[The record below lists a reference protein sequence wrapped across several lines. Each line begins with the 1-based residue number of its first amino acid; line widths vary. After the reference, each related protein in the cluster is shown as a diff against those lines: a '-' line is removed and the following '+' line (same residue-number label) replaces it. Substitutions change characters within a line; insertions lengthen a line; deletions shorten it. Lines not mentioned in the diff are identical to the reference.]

1 MSNTL
6 SDSIQINRNFLR
18 SVRLDTD
25 FGRADALQGYV
36 LQPSAKAAL
45 ETISHH
51 VLDSQQRAFTLTGP
65 YGGGKSSLALALAS
79 LAAGDETV
87 RAAAKKALGITKTSP
102 ISKCFGTAKPW
113 RLITVVGSRASIT
126 SEIGTAIESNQNK
139 AKPGRRRKYSG
150 SEIIETLTEL
160 SASGEDYEG
169 VLLIVD
175 ELGKLLEHAASHDE
189 DIGFY
194 QELAEVASRIQNGKL
209 VVIGILHQAF
219 EQYAS
224 RLGSAVQQEW
234 AKVQGRYVDI
244 PIVASS
250 DETLLLI
257 GKALSTKIEHEFS
270 RQDSHVVASAVKRR
284 KPSSADNLEQLLH
297 DTWPLHPITALL
309 LGPISRKK
317 FSQNER
323 SIFSF
328 LASAEPLSL
337 LEHLKE
343 MEAEGFQYYYPAD
356 LWNYLKT
363 NFATAILASPDSH
376 RWVLCSEAIERTESK
391 FSDAHIRVVKSVAAI
406 EMFRENSGL
415 AAERDVIECSIPIK
429 EAVDLDILLDDLVT
443 ASILIYRKHTSAYGI
458 YAGSDFDIESATTQA
473 KRQLGINE
481 YTQIVQELSLSPVT
495 ARRHYWETGAMRW
508 LSRTLVS
515 VDQLEEYATKF
526 EPSTVLAGGF
536 VLALK
541 PKNMSDTRLRT
552 LVKKTSEEY
561 AHKGL
566 VVGMPKDAER
576 IINLASEVAALA
588 YIKQNAKEL
597 HGDSVASTEVSGR
610 LRALRNELDAELKT
624 AFLTAKW
631 YFEGDLCQQQG
642 KHTKTLSQLAS
653 FVADT
658 TFSKTPHV
666 LSELVNRNDVSS
678 SASKAQRDLL
688 HRMLSHSHEEG
699 LGYEKQS
706 ADAGLYATVIHRLGL
721 HQIVDTRIGFVNPKS
736 PKGKTLI
743 PAWQAAEK
751 LLYKPNAVTSLTELY
766 TTWADAPFGIK
777 KGLLP
782 IFALAFFLANRPKL
796 ALYVE
801 NTFIPEL
808 TDAYLDEW
816 LQDPRRVTWR
826 FVKIEGQE
834 TELLAELGKALRHP
848 LGKSIALA
856 PLDSARALV
865 GIVFN
870 LPPWVRRTETLS
882 DRAKTLR
889 RLLLNASDPHKVLFQ
904 DLPLALNTTNP
915 AEIAKQVAEVTQEL
929 TLAYSNRLQ
938 TVENKLMQALDET
951 TARTT
956 LRKRAE
962 SVKQVAAD
970 FKLDAFAARLANFEG
985 ELKDIEGLLML
996 AIGKSAKDWADH
1008 DLNAAEVQLMK
1019 WAFEF
1024 RRIETLSH
1032 YKGISSTRRAIG
1044 LVFSGAETVSGEI
1057 DVSVEDQTAIS
1068 SLADELVT
1076 NFAKTIKPEVL
1087 LAAIAEAGARI
1098 YKDLESSRSEQE
1110 NG

>member
-1 MSNTL
+1 MTSYLSN
-6 SDSIQINRNFLR
+6 SIQVNRNFLR

-36 LQPSAKAAL
+36 LQPSARAAL
-45 ETISHH
+45 ESISHH
-51 VLDSQQRAFTLTGP
+51 IVDSQQRAFTWTGP

-79 LAAGDETV
+79 LAAGDEAV
-87 RAAAKKALGITKTSP
+87 RTNAKKALGLTKSSA
-102 ISKCFGTAKPW
+102 ILKCFGTTKPW
-113 RLITVVGSRASIT
+113 RLITVVGSRTSIT
-126 SEIGTAIESNQNK
+126 SEIANAIDPTTNK
-139 AKPGRRRKYSG
+139 SKPGRKKKVTG
-150 SEIIETLTEL
+150 SEVIEVLGEL
-160 SASGEDYEG
+160 ASSDKEHEG
-169 VLLIVD
+169 VLLVID
-175 ELGKLLEHAASHDE
+175 ELGKFLEHAAAHDE

-194 QELAEVASRIQNGKL
+194 QEIAEAASRVKGKL

-224 RLGSAVQQEW
+224 RLGSAIQQEW

-257 GKALSTKIEHEFS
+257 GKALATSVDHEFS
-270 RQDSHVVASAVKRR
+270 RADSHVIASAVKRR
-284 KPSSADNLEQLLH
+284 KPSSADNLEQLLD
-297 DTWPLHPITALL
+297 DTWPLHPVTALL

-343 MEAEGFQYYYPAD
+343 MAAEGFKYYYPSD

-376 RWVLCSEAIERTESK
+376 RWVLCADAIERAESK
-391 FSDAHIRVVKSVAAI
+391 FSAAHIRVVKTIAAI

-415 AAERDVIECSIPIK
+415 AAERDVIEHSIPTK
-429 EAVDLDILLDDLVT
+429 DAANLDGILDDLVT

-473 KRQLGINE
+473 KLQLGINE
-481 YTQIVQELSLSPVT
+481 YTLIVQELSLSPVT

-508 LSRTLVS
+508 LSRCVVS
-515 VDQLEEYATKF
+515 VDQLEEYASKF
-526 EPSTVLAGGF
+526 EQSTTLAGGF
-536 VLALK
+536 ILVLR
-541 PKNMSDTRLRT
+541 PRNMSDSRLRS
-552 LVKKTSEEY
+552 LLKKTSEQFES
-561 AHKGL
+561 KGL
-566 VVGMPKDAER
+566 IIGTPKDTDR
-576 IINLASEVAALA
+576 IINLASEVAALGH
-588 YIKQNAKEL
+588 IKQNAKEL

-610 LRALRNELDAELKT
+610 LQALRNELEAELKT
-624 AFLTAKW
+624 SFLTTKW
-631 YFEGDLCQQQG
+631 YFAGDVCEQHGEHL
-642 KHTKTLSQLAS
+642 KTLSQIAS
-653 FVADT
+653 HISDT
-658 TFSKTPHV
+658 IFSQAPQV

-688 HRMLSHSHEEG
+688 HRMLSHAQEEG

-721 HQIVDTRIGFVNPKS
+721 HQIVNNRIGFVNPKS
-736 PKGKTLI
+736 PKGKTLS

-766 TTWADAPFGIK
+766 ETWTAAPFGIK

-801 NTFIPEL
+801 NIFIPEL

-826 FVKIEGQE
+826 FVQIDGQE
-834 TELLAELGKALRHP
+834 KALLSELSKALRSQ
-848 LGKSIALA
+848 LGTSVALD

-870 LPPWVRRTETLS
+870 LPLWVRRTDTVS
-882 DRAKTLR
+882 NRAKTIR
-889 RLLLNASDPHKVLFQ
+889 RLLLTASDPHKVLFQ
-904 DLPLALNTTNP
+904 DLPLALDTTNP
-915 AEIAKQVAEVTQEL
+915 VEIAKHIGEITQEL
-929 TLAYSNRLQ
+929 RLAYSNRLQ
-938 TVENKLMQALDET
+938 TVEAKLFQALDENP
-951 TARTT
+951 ARPT
-956 LRKRAE
+956 LRKRAD

-970 FKLDAFAARLANFEG
+970 FKLDAFAARLGNYDG

-996 AIGKSAKDWADH
+996 AIGKPAKDWTDH
-1008 DLNAAEVQLMK
+1008 DLNAGEIQLMK

-1032 YKGISSTRRAIG
+1032 HKGVSSTRRAIG
-1044 LVFSGAETVSGEI
+1044 IVFSGAETVSGEI
-1057 DVSVEDQTAIS
+1057 DVSIDDQSMIS
-1068 SLADELVT
+1068 SLANELMT
-1076 NFAKTIKPEVL
+1076 SFAKTTKPEVL
-1087 LAAIAEAGARI
+1087 LAAIAEAGAKI
-1098 YKDLESSRSEQE
+1098 YTELELRRSEKE

>member
-1 MSNTL
+1 MSSDL
-6 SDSIQINRNFLR
+6 SNKIQVNRNFLR

-25 FGRADALQGYV
+25 FGRTDALQGFV
-36 LQPSAKAAL
+36 LQPSARSAL
-45 ETISHH
+45 ESISHH
-51 VLDSQQRAFTLTGP
+51 ILDSQQRAFTWTGP

-87 RAAAKKALGITKTSP
+87 RATAKRALGLPKSSP
-102 ISKCFGTAKPW
+102 VLKCFGTAKPW
-113 RLITVVGSRASIT
+113 RLISVVGSRTSIT
-126 SEIGTAIESNQNK
+126 SEISSAIETNDKKS
-139 AKPGRRRKYSG
+139 KPGRKKKVTG
-150 SEIIETLTEL
+150 AEVIGAL
-160 SASGEDYEG
+160 SDLANANDDHEG
-169 VLLIVD
+169 VLLVVD
-175 ELGKLLEHAASHDE
+175 ELGKLLEHAAAHDE

-194 QELAEVASRIQNGKL
+194 QELAEAASRVKGKL

-224 RLGSAVQQEW
+224 RLGSAIQQEW

-257 GKALSTKIEHEFS
+257 GKALAVTSPHEFTS
-270 RQDSHVVASAVKRR
+270 KNSNVIASVVKRR
-284 KPSSADNLEQLLH
+284 KPSTAENLEKLLD
-297 DTWPLHPITALL
+297 DTWPLHPVTALL

-343 MEAEGFQYYYPAD
+343 IETYDIQYYYPSD
-356 LWNYLKT
+356 LWDYLKT
-363 NFATAILASPDSH
+363 NFATAILASPESH
-376 RWVLCSEAIERTESK
+376 RWVLCTDAIERAETK
-391 FSDAHIRVVKSVAAI
+391 FSAAHIRVVKTIAAI

-415 AAERDVIECSIPIK
+415 AAERDVLEHSLSA
-429 EAVDLDILLDDLVT
+429 EDVADLDASLDDLIT

-473 KRQLGINE
+473 KLQLGINE
-481 YTQIVQELSLSPVT
+481 YTQTVQELALSPVT
-495 ARRHYWETGAMRW
+495 ARRHYWQTGAMRW
-508 LSRTLVS
+508 LSRSVVS
-515 VDQLEEYATKF
+515 VDQLDEFASKF
-526 EPSTVLAGGF
+526 ELSTTLSGGF
-536 VLALK
+536 ILALK
-541 PKNMSDTRLRT
+541 PKNMSDTKLRN
-552 LVKKTSEEY
+552 LVKKTSEQY
-561 AHKGL
+561 AAKGL
-566 VVGMPKDAER
+566 LIGSPKDTDR
-576 IINLASEVAALA
+576 ILNLAAEVAALDHV
-588 YIKQNAKEL
+588 KQNAKEL
-597 HGDSVASTEVSGR
+597 HGDSVASTEVNGR
-610 LRALRNELDAELKT
+610 LQALRNELEAELKT
-624 AFLTAKW
+624 SFLNTKW
-631 YFEGDLCQQQG
+631 YFAGEVCQQKNQ
-642 KHTKTLSQLAS
+642 TVNTLSQIAS

-658 TFSKTPHV
+658 IFSQAPHV

-688 HRMLSHSHEEG
+688 HRMISHAHEEG

-721 HQIVDTRIGFVNPKS
+721 HQIVDKRIGFVNPKPS
-736 PKGKTLI
+736 KGKTLL
-743 PAWQAAEK
+743 PAWKATEAM
-751 LLYKPNAVTSLTELY
+751 LYKPSAVTSLTDLY
-766 TTWADAPFGIK
+766 QIWSSAPFGIK

-796 ALYVE
+796 ALYIE

-826 FVKIEGQE
+826 FVQIEGQE
-834 TELLAELGKALRHP
+834 KALLTELSKAL
-848 LGKSIALA
+848 KSQPGTNASLD

-870 LPPWVRRTETLS
+870 LPLWVRRTETLS
-882 DRAKTLR
+882 NRAKTIR
-889 RLLLNASDPHKVLFQ
+889 RILLNASDPHKVLFQ

-915 AEIAKQVAEVTQEL
+915 VEIARQVAEITQEL
-929 TLAYSNRLQ
+929 TRAYPNRLQ
-938 TVENKLMQALDET
+938 TVENKLLQALDEKPT
-951 TARTT
+951 RTS
-956 LRKRAE
+956 LRRRADL
-962 SVKQVAAD
+962 VKQVAAD
-970 FKLDAFAARLANFEG
+970 FKLDAFAARLANYEG

-996 AIGKSAKDWADH
+996 AIGRPAKDWADH
-1008 DLNAAEVQLMK
+1008 DLNAGEVQLMK

-1032 YKGISSTRRAIG
+1032 YKGVSSSRRAIG
-1044 LVFSGAETVSGEI
+1044 IVFAGAETISGEI
-1057 DVSVEDQTAIS
+1057 DVAVEDQSTITT
-1068 SLADELVT
+1068 LANELIDS
-1076 NFAKTIKPEVL
+1076 FAETTKPEVL
-1087 LAAIAEAGARI
+1087 LAAIAEAGAKI
-1098 YKDLESSRSEQE
+1098 YKQLESNRSETE

>member
-1 MSNTL
+1 MNNNL
-6 SDSIQINRNFLR
+6 SDTMQINRSFLR

-36 LQPSAKAAL
+36 LQPSARAAL

-51 VLDSQQRAFTLTGP
+51 VVDSQQRAFTWTGP
-65 YGGGKSSLALALAS
+65 YGGGKSSLALALAT
-79 LAAGDETV
+79 LAAGDE
-87 RAAAKKALGITKTSP
+87 AARTNAKKALGLTKNSP
-102 ISKCFGTAKPW
+102 ILKCFGTAKPW
-113 RLITVVGSRASIT
+113 RLITVVGSRTSIT
-126 SEIGTAIESNQNK
+126 SEISNAIDPTANK
-139 AKPGRRRKYSG
+139 SKPGRKKKITG
-150 SEIIETLTEL
+150 SEVIEALGEL
-160 SASGEDYEG
+160 ASSDKKHEG
-169 VLLIVD
+169 VLLVID
-175 ELGKLLEHAASHDE
+175 ELGKLLEHAAAHDE

-194 QELAEVASRIQNGKL
+194 QEIAEAASRVKGNL
-209 VVIGILHQAF
+209 VIIGILHQAF

-224 RLGSAVQQEW
+224 RLGSAIQQEW

-257 GKALSTKIEHEFS
+257 AKALATSANHEFS
-270 RQDSHVVASAVKRR
+270 RADSHVIASAVKRR
-284 KPSSADNLEQLLH
+284 KPSSADNLEQLLD
-297 DTWPLHPITALL
+297 DTWPLHPVTAIL

-343 MEAEGFQYYYPAD
+343 MEAEGFQYYYPSD

-376 RWVLCSEAIERTESK
+376 RWVLCADAIERAESK
-391 FSDAHIRVVKSVAAI
+391 FSAAHVRVIKTIAAI

-415 AAERDVIECSIPIK
+415 AAERDVVEHSIPTK
-429 EAVDLDILLDDLVT
+429 EAANLDGLLDDLVT

-473 KRQLGINE
+473 KLQLGINE

-508 LSRTLVS
+508 LSRCVVS
-515 VDQLEEYATKF
+515 VDQLEEYASKF
-526 EPSTVLAGGF
+526 EPSSTLSGGF
-536 VLALK
+536 ILALK
-541 PKNMSDTRLRT
+541 PRNMSDIQLRSV
-552 LVKKTSEEY
+552 LKKTSEQYES
-561 AHKGL
+561 KGL
-566 VVGMPKDAER
+566 IIGTPKDTDR
-576 IINLASEVAALA
+576 IINLASEVAALTH
-588 YIKQNAKEL
+588 IKHNAKEL
-597 HGDSVASTEVSGR
+597 HGDSVASTEVNGR
-610 LRALRNELDAELKT
+610 LQALRNELEAELKT
-624 AFLTAKW
+624 SFSTTKW
-631 YFEGDLCQQQG
+631 YFAGEICQHQG
-642 KHTKTLSQLAS
+642 QHLKTLSQIS
-653 FVADT
+653 SYVADSI
-658 TFSKTPHV
+658 FSHAPHV
-666 LSELVNRNDVSS
+666 LSELVNRNDIST

-688 HRMLSHSHEEG
+688 HRMLSHAQEEG
-699 LGYEKQS
+699 LAYEKQS

-721 HQIVDTRIGFVNPKS
+721 HQIVDNRIGFVNPKT

-743 PAWQAAEK
+743 PAWKAAEK
-751 LLYKPNAVTSLTELY
+751 LLYKPNAVTSLAELY
-766 TTWADAPFGIK
+766 ETWTAAPFGIK

-782 IFALAFFLANRPKL
+782 IFALVLFLSNRPKL
-796 ALYVE
+796 ALYIE

-826 FVKIEGQE
+826 FVQIDGQE
-834 TELLAELGKALRHP
+834 KELLSELSKALRSQ
-848 LGKSIALA
+848 LGTNVALD

-865 GIVFN
+865 GIIFN
-870 LPPWVRRTETLS
+870 LPLWVRRTETLS
-882 DRAKTLR
+882 SRTKTIR
-889 RLLLNASDPHKVLFQ
+889 RLLINASDPHKVLFQ
-904 DLPLALNTTNP
+904 DLPLALNITNP
-915 AEIAKQVAEVTQEL
+915 IEIANQIAEVIQEL
-929 TLAYSNRLQ
+929 TLAYPKRVSA
-938 TVENKLMQALDET
+938 VENKLLQAIDET
-951 TARTT
+951 PARNS
-956 LRKRAE
+956 LRRRAD

-970 FKLDAFAARLANFEG
+970 FKLDAFAARLANYQG

-996 AIGKSAKDWADH
+996 AIGKPSKDWTDH
-1008 DLNAAEVQLMK
+1008 DLNAGEVQLMK

-1032 YKGISSTRRAIG
+1032 HKGVSSTRRAIG
-1044 LVFSGAETVSGEI
+1044 LVFSGSETVSGEI
-1057 DVSVEDQTAIS
+1057 DVSIEDQSTIS
-1068 SLADELVT
+1068 ALANELVSS
-1076 NFAKTIKPEVL
+1076 FAKNTKPEVL
-1087 LAAIAEAGARI
+1087 LAAIAEAGAKI
-1098 YKDLESSRSEQE
+1098 YKELELSRSEKE

>member
-1 MSNTL
+1 MNNNL
-6 SDSIQINRNFLR
+6 SDAMQINRSFLR

-36 LQPSAKAAL
+36 LQPSARAAL

-51 VLDSQQRAFTLTGP
+51 IVDSQQRAFTWTGP
-65 YGGGKSSLALALAS
+65 YGGGKSSLALALAI
-79 LAAGDETV
+79 LAAGDEAV
-87 RAAAKKALGITKTSP
+87 RTNAKKALGLTKSSP
-102 ISKCFGTAKPW
+102 ILKCFGTAKPW
-113 RLITVVGSRASIT
+113 RLITVVGSRTSIT
-126 SEIGTAIESNQNK
+126 SEIANAIDSTTDK
-139 AKPGRRRKYSG
+139 PKPGRKKKVTG
-150 SEIIETLTEL
+150 PEIIEALAEL
-160 SASGEDYEG
+160 VSSDKEHEG
-169 VLLIVD
+169 VLLIID
-175 ELGKLLEHAASHDE
+175 ELGKLLEHAAAHDE

-194 QELAEVASRIQNGKL
+194 QEVAEAASRVKGKL
-209 VVIGILHQAF
+209 VVVGILHQAF

-224 RLGSAVQQEW
+224 RLGSAIQQEW

-257 GKALSTKIEHEFS
+257 GKALATSAVHEFS
-270 RQDSHVVASAVKRR
+270 RADSHVIASAVKRR
-284 KPSSADNLEQLLH
+284 KPSSADNLEQLLD
-297 DTWPLHPITALL
+297 DTWPLHPVTALL

-343 MEAEGFQYYYPAD
+343 MEAEGFQYYYPSD

-376 RWVLCSEAIERTESK
+376 RWVLCADAIERAESK
-391 FSDAHIRVVKSVAAI
+391 FSAAHVRVIKTIAAI

-415 AAERDVIECSIPIK
+415 AAERDVVEHSIPTQ
-429 EAVDLDILLDDLVT
+429 EAANLDGLLDDLVT

-473 KRQLGINE
+473 KLQLGINE

-508 LSRTLVS
+508 LSRCVVS
-515 VDQLEEYATKF
+515 VDQLEEYASKF
-526 EPSTVLAGGF
+526 EPSSTLSGGF
-536 VLALK
+536 ILALK
-541 PKNMSDTRLRT
+541 PRNMSDIRLRS
-552 LVKKTSEEY
+552 LLKKTSEQYES
-561 AHKGL
+561 KGL
-566 VVGMPKDAER
+566 IIGTPKDTDR
-576 IINLASEVAALA
+576 IINLASEVAALIH
-588 YIKQNAKEL
+588 IKHNAKEL
-597 HGDSVASTEVSGR
+597 HGDSVASTEVNGR
-610 LRALRNELDAELKT
+610 LQGLRNELEAELKT
-624 AFLTAKW
+624 SFLTTKW
-631 YFEGDLCQQQG
+631 YFAGEICQHQG
-642 KHTKTLSQLAS
+642 QHLKTLSQIS
-653 FVADT
+653 SYVADSI
-658 TFSKTPHV
+658 FPHAPHV
-666 LSELVNRNDVSS
+666 LSELVNRNDIST

-688 HRMLSHSHEEG
+688 HRMLSHSQEEG
-699 LGYEKQS
+699 LAYEKQS

-721 HQIVDTRIGFVNPKS
+721 HQIINNRIGFVNPKT
-736 PKGKTLI
+736 PKGKTLL
-743 PAWQAAEK
+743 PAWKAAEE
-751 LLYKPNAVTSLTELY
+751 LLYKPNAVTSLAELY
-766 TTWADAPFGIK
+766 ETWTAAPFGIK

-782 IFALAFFLANRPKL
+782 IFALVLFLSNRPKL
-796 ALYVE
+796 ALYIE

-826 FVKIEGQE
+826 FVQIDGQE
-834 TELLAELGKALRHP
+834 KELLSQLSKALRGQ
-848 LGKSIALA
+848 LGTNVALD

-865 GIVFN
+865 GIIFN
-870 LPPWVRRTETLS
+870 LPLWVRRTETLS
-882 DRAKTLR
+882 SRTKTIR
-889 RLLLNASDPHKVLFQ
+889 RLLINASDPHKVLFQ

-915 AEIAKQVAEVTQEL
+915 IEIANQIAEIIQEL
-929 TLAYSNRLQ
+929 TLAYPKRVSA
-938 TVENKLMQALDET
+938 VENKLLQAIDET
-951 TARTT
+951 PARNS
-956 LRKRAE
+956 LRRRAD

-970 FKLDAFAARLANFEG
+970 FKLDAFAARLANYQG

-996 AIGKSAKDWADH
+996 AIGKPSKDWTDH
-1008 DLNAAEVQLMK
+1008 DLNAGEVQLMK

-1032 YKGISSTRRAIG
+1032 HKGVSSTRRAIG
-1044 LVFSGAETVSGEI
+1044 LVFSGSETVSGEI
-1057 DVSVEDQTAIS
+1057 DVSIEDQSTIS
-1068 SLADELVT
+1068 ALADELVSRFVKNT
-1076 NFAKTIKPEVL
+1076 KPEVL
-1087 LAAIAEAGARI
+1087 LAAIAEAGAKI
-1098 YKDLESSRSEQE
+1098 YKELELSRSEKE

>member
-1 MSNTL
+1 MTSDL
-6 SDSIQINRNFLR
+6 SMDIQVNRNFLR

-36 LQPSAKAAL
+36 LQPSARTAL
-45 ETISHH
+45 ESISHH
-51 VLDSQQRAFTLTGP
+51 ILDSQQRAFTWTGP

-79 LAAGDETV
+79 LAAGDKAV
-87 RAAAKKALGITKTSP
+87 RTAAKKSLGLPKASSIL
-102 ISKCFGTAKPW
+102 KCFGTSKPW

-126 SEIGTAIESNQNK
+126 NEIARAIHSTDNK
-139 AKPGRRRKYSG
+139 SKPGKNRKATGAEVIDALS
-150 SEIIETLTEL
+150 SLTNTDPEH
-160 SASGEDYEG
+160 EG
-169 VLLIVD
+169 VLLVID
-175 ELGKLLEHAASHDE
+175 ELGKLLEYAAAHDE

-194 QELAEVASRIQNGKL
+194 QELAEAASRVNGKL
-209 VVIGILHQAF
+209 VIIGILHQAF

-224 RLGSAVQQEW
+224 RLGGAIQQEW

-244 PIVASS
+244 PIVTSS

-257 GKALSTKIEHEFS
+257 SKALAVSSPHEFTK
-270 RQDSHVVASAVKRR
+270 QNSHAIAAVVKRR
-284 KPSSADNLEQLLH
+284 KPSSADNLEQLL
-297 DTWPLHPITALL
+297 DNTWPLHPVTALL

-343 MEAEGFQYYYPAD
+343 MEVQGTQYYYPSD

-376 RWVLCSEAIERTESK
+376 RWVLCTDAIERTESK
-391 FSDAHIRVVKSVAAI
+391 FSPAHIRVVKTVAAI

-415 AAERDVIECSIPIK
+415 AAERDVLEHSIPA
-429 EAVDLDILLDDLVT
+429 EDVVDLDTLLNDLVT
-443 ASILIYRKHTSAYGI
+443 ASILIYRKHTSSYGI

-473 KRQLGINE
+473 NLQLGINE
-481 YTQIVQELSLSPVT
+481 YTQIVQELTLSPVT

-508 LSRTLVS
+508 LSRSVVS
-515 VDQLEEYATKF
+515 VGQLEEYASKF
-526 EPSTVLAGGF
+526 ELSTTLAGGF

-541 PKNMSDTRLRT
+541 PKNMSDAKLRN
-552 LVKKTSEEY
+552 LVKGTSELY
-561 AHKGL
+561 ANKGL
-566 VVGMPKDAER
+566 LIGSPKDTDR
-576 IINLASEVAALA
+576 ILNLAAEVAALA
-588 YIKQNAKEL
+588 HIKQSAKEL
-597 HGDSVASTEVSGR
+597 HGDSVASTEVNGR
-610 LRALRNELDAELKT
+610 LQALRNELEAELKT
-624 AFLTAKW
+624 SFLTTKW
-631 YFEGDLCQQQG
+631 YFAGVVCQQ
-642 KHTKTLSQLAS
+642 KSENITTLSQIAS

-658 TFSKTPHV
+658 VFSKSPQV

-688 HRMLSHSHEEG
+688 HRMLSNTHQEG

-721 HQIVDTRIGFVNPKS
+721 HQIVENHIGFINPKS
-736 PKGKTLI
+736 PRGKTLV
-743 PAWQAAEK
+743 PAWKAAET
-751 LLYKPNAVTSLTELY
+751 LLYKANTVTSLTDLY
-766 TTWADAPFGIK
+766 KTWSEPPFGIK

-796 ALYVE
+796 ALYIE

-826 FVKIEGQE
+826 FVQIDGKEE
-834 TELLAELGKALRHP
+834 ALLSELSKALRGQ
-848 LGKSIALA
+848 LGTAALD

-870 LPPWVRRTETLS
+870 LPLWVRRTETLS
-882 DRAKTLR
+882 NRTKSIR

-904 DLPLALNTTNP
+904 DLPLALETTNP
-915 AEIAKQVAEVTQEL
+915 VEIAKDVAEITQEL
-929 TLAYSNRLQ
+929 TLAYSNRLE
-938 TVENKLMQALDET
+938 TVETKLLRALDET
-951 TARTT
+951 PARTS
-956 LRKRAE
+956 LRKRADA
-962 SVKQVAAD
+962 VKQVAAD
-970 FKLDAFAARLANFEG
+970 FKLDAFAARLASYEG

-996 AIGKSAKDWADH
+996 AIGKPAKDWTDH
-1008 DLNAAEVQLMK
+1008 DLNAGEVQLMK

-1032 YKGISSTRRAIG
+1032 YKGISSKRRAIG
-1044 LVFSGAETVSGEI
+1044 IVFAGAETVTGEI
-1057 DVSVEDQTAIS
+1057 DVSTEDQAKIT
-1068 SLADELVT
+1068 SLANELVT
-1076 NFAKTIKPEVL
+1076 NFAKTTKPEVL
-1087 LAAIAEAGARI
+1087 LAAIAEAGAKI
-1098 YKDLESSRSEQE
+1098 YKELESSRSEKE
-1110 NG
+1110 DG

>member
-1 MSNTL
+1 MTSDLSN
-6 SDSIQINRNFLR
+6 SIQVNRNFLR
-18 SVRLDTD
+18 SVRLDAD
-25 FGRADALQGYV
+25 FGRTDALQGFV
-36 LQPSAKAAL
+36 LQPSARAAL
-45 ETISHH
+45 ESVSHH
-51 VLDSQQRAFTLTGP
+51 ILDSQQRAFTWTGP

-79 LAAGDETV
+79 LAAGDEAV
-87 RAAAKKALGITKTSP
+87 RSAAKKALGLPKSSP
-102 ISKCFGTAKPW
+102 ILKCFGTAKPW
-113 RLITVVGSRASIT
+113 RLITVVGSRTNIT
-126 SEIGTAIESNQNK
+126 SEIAYAIEPPDKKSK
-139 AKPGRRRKYSG
+139 TGRKKKLAG
-150 SEIIETLTEL
+150 ADVIDALSEL
-160 SASGEDYEG
+160 ASTDDDHEG
-169 VLLIVD
+169 VLLVVD
-175 ELGKLLEHAASHDE
+175 ELGKLLEHAAAHDE

-194 QELAEVASRIQNGKL
+194 QQLAEAASRVKGKL

-224 RLGSAVQQEW
+224 RLGSAIQQEW

-257 GKALSTKIEHEFS
+257 GKALAVATPHEFTRENS
-270 RQDSHVVASAVKRR
+270 GAIASVVKRR
-284 KPSSADNLEQLLH
+284 KPSSAENLEALL
-297 DTWPLHPITALL
+297 DNTWPLHPVTALL

-343 MEAEGFQYYYPAD
+343 MEAQGIQYYYPSD
-356 LWNYLKT
+356 LWNYLRT

-376 RWVLCSEAIERTESK
+376 RWVLCTDAIERAESK
-391 FSDAHIRVVKSVAAI
+391 FSEAHIRVVKTVAAI

-415 AAERDVIECSIPIK
+415 AAERDVLDHSTATEDI
-429 EAVDLDILLDDLVT
+429 ADLDALLDDLVT

-473 KRQLGINE
+473 KLHLGINE
-481 YTQIVQELSLSPVT
+481 YTQIVQELTLSPVT

-508 LSRTLVS
+508 LSRSVVS
-515 VDQLEEYATKF
+515 VDQLDEYAGKF
-526 EPSTVLAGGF
+526 ELSTTLAGGF

-541 PKNMSDTRLRT
+541 PKNMSDAKLRN
-552 LVKKTSEEY
+552 LIKKTSEQY
-561 AHKGL
+561 ANKGL
-566 VVGMPKDAER
+566 LIGSPRDTDR
-576 IINLASEVAALA
+576 ILHLAAEVAALA
-588 YIKQNAKEL
+588 HIKQNAKEL
-597 HGDSVASTEVSGR
+597 HGDSVASTEVIGR
-610 LRALRNELDAELKT
+610 LQALRNELEAELKT
-624 AFLTAKW
+624 SFLTTKW
-631 YFEGDLCQQQG
+631 YFAGEICQQQNQ
-642 KHTKTLSQLAS
+642 TVRTLSQIAS

-658 TFSKTPHV
+658 LFSQAPHV

-688 HRMLSHSHEEG
+688 HRMLNNAHEEG

-706 ADAGLYATVIHRLGL
+706 ADAGLYATIIHRLGL
-721 HQIVDTRIGFVNPKS
+721 HQITENRIGFVNPKS
-736 PKGKTLI
+736 PKGKTLL
-743 PAWQAAEK
+743 PAWKAAEAI
-751 LLYKPNAVTSLTELY
+751 LYKPNAVTSLTDLY
-766 TTWADAPFGIK
+766 ETWSKAPFGIK

-796 ALYVE
+796 ALYIE

-816 LQDPRRVTWR
+816 LQDPRRVMWR
-826 FVKIEGQE
+826 FVQIEGQE
-834 TELLAELGKALRHP
+834 KTLLSELSKALRGQ
-848 LGKSIALA
+848 LGTTVALD

-870 LPPWVRRTETLS
+870 LPLWVRRTETLS
-882 DRAKTLR
+882 ERTKTIR
-889 RLLLNASDPHKVLFQ
+889 RMLLNASDPHKVLFQ

-915 AEIAKQVAEVTQEL
+915 VEIAKQISEVTQEL
-929 TLAYSNRLQ
+929 TDAYSNRLQ
-938 TVENKLMQALDET
+938 TVEDKLLKALDEQP
-951 TARTT
+951 ARIS
-956 LRKRAE
+956 LRTRAD
-962 SVKQVAAD
+962 SVKAVAAD
-970 FKLDAFAARLANFEG
+970 FKLDAFAARLANYNG

-996 AIGKSAKDWADH
+996 AIGRPAKDWTDH
-1008 DLNAAEVQLMK
+1008 DLNAGEVQLMK

-1032 YKGISSTRRAIG
+1032 HKGVSSSRRAIG
-1044 LVFSGAETVSGEI
+1044 IVFAGAETISGEI
-1057 DVSVEDQTAIS
+1057 DVALEDQTTIS
-1068 SLADELVT
+1068 ALANELIAS
-1076 NFAKTIKPEVL
+1076 FAETTKPEVL
-1087 LAAIAEAGARI
+1087 LAAIAEAGAKI
-1098 YKDLESSRSEQE
+1098 YKQLESSRSETE